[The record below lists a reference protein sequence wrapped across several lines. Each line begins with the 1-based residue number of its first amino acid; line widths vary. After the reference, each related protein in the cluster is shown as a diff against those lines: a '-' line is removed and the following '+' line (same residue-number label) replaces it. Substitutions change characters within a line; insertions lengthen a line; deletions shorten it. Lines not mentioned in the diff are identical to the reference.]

1 MDFYKIK
8 QRPGNNKT
16 TEVYPDFIICRSK
29 DLMIKGGKFYAVW
42 DEERGLWTTDEYDIQ
57 RIIDKDIN
65 TYVDEIKDYTSSLSV
80 KYMASSRS
88 RSWDEF
94 KKYCKSISDNFKPL
108 DSKITFEN
116 TKVSKTDYVSRRLP
130 YSIGEGPIEAY
141 NQIMSALYNDTER
154 EKLEWAIGAIISG
167 DSRKIQKFIVLYG
180 DPGAGKGTVLEI
192 IQKLFDGYCATF
204 DAKELTNNS
213 SAFATESFKD
223 NPLVGVQTDGNLS
236 KIEDNSKLNTI
247 VSHEKLVINE
257 KFKSKYEMRMNTFLF
272 MATNEPVKITNS
284 KSGLLRRLIDVKP
297 SGNRLPYREYM
308 KLMKQIDFELGAIA
322 YHCLEVY
329 SDKGEDYYAHYKPI
343 DMMYQTDPMFNFVES
358 QYFLYEEED
367 STTCKQA
374 YAAYKEYCK
383 EIELSYPMPMFK
395 FREELRA
402 YFKDYYDR
410 KDNIRNVYEGFKK
423 EKFERDN
430 GGKKSEEDKS
440 TPEKQK
446 IIFKKQ
452 ASKLDEF
459 CKDWP
464 AQYASKTETPS
475 KAWDKVTTT
484 LKDID
489 TSKLHYL
496 AVPEKFKNLIMM
508 DFDIRDENG
517 NKSLEK
523 NLEAASHFPLTYGEL
538 SKSGGGIHLYY
549 IYTGGDPAEL
559 SGLYSEHIEIKTFP
573 GNSSIRRL
581 LTECNDVPIAEIS
594 SGLPKKETKMIAF
607 ENVKNEKAIRTLLK
621 KNLRKEIHPG
631 TKPSID
637 FIFKILED
645 AYNGGVKYDVSDM
658 KNAIMAFAANSSH
671 QADYCLKLVTKM
683 HFQSDEPSEN
693 DDKYVDDVIIF
704 YDVEV
709 FPNLFIVNWKPLS
722 ECKKVMRM
730 INPTPSQIEE
740 LIKHKLVGFN
750 CRRYDNHILYARLM
764 GYTNEQLFK
773 LSQDIINGPKS
784 IGGSARVGFAEAYNL
799 SYTDIYDY
807 AKTKQSLKKWEIKLG
822 IHHQELG
829 LPWDKPVPEN
839 LWNKV
844 AEYCDNDVLATE
856 AVWKAT
862 QGDFLAREILADVA
876 NGCVNDSTNSLSTRI
891 IFGSDRNP
899 QSQFQYRFMGDGV
912 DKAAPP
918 KFKYKIN
925 EQYTVFL
932 PNGKPVF
939 PGYKYERGVSTY
951 RGEEIGE
958 GGYVYANP
966 GIYSRTVT
974 LDIASMHPSTII
986 AEMLFGELYTARFQ
1000 ELKDARVAIK
1010 HRDFEKARNMLGGKL
1025 AKFISDD
1032 MTKEEVK
1039 ILADALKIVINS
1051 VYGLTSAKFANPFK
1065 HPDNVDNIVAKRGAL
1080 FMVNLKHEVEDR
1092 GYTVVHIKTDSI
1104 KIANP
1109 DDKIMDF
1116 VMEYGKLYGYNFEIE
1131 HIFEKICLVNDAV
1144 YIAKLAP
1151 DDEEYDNDKDYPG
1164 HWAATGA
1171 QFAQPY
1177 VFKKLFSKK
1186 EIKFEDMCETKEVN
1200 GSLYL
1205 DFNEDLVEDQHNYTF
1220 IGKVGLFCPIKEGY
1234 DGGILYREKD
1244 GKYYAASG
1252 TKGYRWKEAE
1262 IVKQFKLQDQIDI
1275 SYYEELVNKAV
1286 ETISKFTE
1294 YPEQFREF
1302 CELSLSEE
1310 AAA

>member
-8 QRPGNNKT
+8 AQSFKKGVT
-16 TEVYPDFIICRSK
+16 DVYPDFLVKRSK
-29 DLMIKGGKFYAVW
+29 DLMIKGGKFYAIW
-42 DEERGLWTTDEYDIQ
+42 DEEAGLWSTDEYDAQ
-57 RIIDKDIN
+57 RIIDKDLYEFAETLKTGDVIN
-65 TYVDEIKDYTSSLSV
+65 V
-80 KYMASSRS
+80 KNTGSFKS
-88 RSWDEF
+88 RSWEEF
-94 KKYCKSISDNFKPL
+94 KKYIKSISDNFKQL
-108 DSKITFEN
+108 DTQVIFSNTEVGKNDYASK
-116 TKVSKTDYVSRRLP
+116 RLP
-130 YSIGEGPIEAY
+130 YAMEEGSIESYDE
-141 NQIMSALYNDTER
+141 IMNTLYDPDER
-154 EKLEWAIGAIISG
+154 QKLEWAIGAVISG
-167 DSRKIQKFIVLYG
+167 DSKKIQKFIVLYG
-180 DPGAGKGTVLEI
+180 EPGAGKGTILEI
-192 IQKLFDGYCATF
+192 IQKLFDGYCVSF
-204 DAKELTNNS
+204 DAKELTSNS
-213 SAFATESFKD
+213 SSFGTESFKD
-223 NPLVGVQTDGNLS
+223 NPLIAVQTDGNLS
-236 KIEDNSKLNTI
+236 RIEDNSKLNTI
-247 VSHEKLVINE
+247 VSHEKMIINE
-257 KFKSKYEMRMNTFLF
+257 KFKSKYEMAIQTFLF

-284 KSGLLRRLIDVKP
+284 KSGLIRRLIDVRP
-297 SGNRLPYREYM
+297 SGRKLPFRKYNSLR
-308 KLMKQIDFELGAIA
+308 KQIDFELGAIA
-322 YHCLEVY
+322 WHCLNVY
-329 SDKGEDYYAHYKPI
+329 EELGEDYYNNYKPI
-343 DMMYQTDPMFNFVES
+343 DMMYRTDPMFNFVES
-358 QYFLYEEED
+358 QYFLYCKD
-367 STTCKQA
+367 NMTTLKQA
-374 YAAYKEYCK
+374 YAAYKEYCQ
-383 EIELSYPMPMFK
+383 EIELGYAMPMYK
-395 FREELRA
+395 FRDELMN
-402 YFKDYYDR
+402 YFVDYVDR
-410 KDNIRNVYEGFKK
+410 KDNMRSVYTGFKK
-423 EKFERDN
+423 EKFERVK
-430 GGKKSEEDKS
+430 GKEETKEES
-440 TPEKQK
+440 KQCK
-446 IIFKKQ
+446 FIFSKQ

-489 TSKLHYL
+489 TSKIHYL

-523 NLEAASHFPLTYGEL
+523 NLEAASQFPLTYGEL

-549 IYTGGDPAEL
+549 IYTGGDPGEL
-559 SGLYSEHIEIKTFP
+559 SRLYSEHVEIKTFP

-607 ENVKNEKAIRTLLK
+607 ENVKNEKAIRTLIK

-709 FPNLFIVNWKPLS
+709 FPNLLIVNWKPLS

-773 LSQDIINGPKS
+773 LSQDIVNGPKS

-807 AKTKQSLKKWEIKLG
+807 AKTKQSLKKWEIQLG

-1010 HRDFEKARNMLGGKL
+1010 HREFDKARNMLGGKL

-1051 VYGLTSAKFANPFK
+1051 VYGLTAAKFANPFK

-1144 YIAKLAP
+1144 YIAKLAE
-1151 DDEEYDNDKDYPG
+1151 DDPEDPG
-1164 HWAATGA
+1164 KWTATGA

-1177 VFKKLFSKK
+1177 VFKKLFSKE

-1205 DFNEDLVEDQHNYTF
+1205 DFNEDLGEDQHNYTF

-1244 GKYYAASG
+1244 SKYYAASG

-1294 YPEQFREF
+1294 TPEQFGEF

-1310 AAA
+1310 QAA

>member
-1 MDFYKIK
+1 MDFYKIRSQSTK
-8 QRPGNNKT
+8 KGV
-16 TEVYPDFIICRSK
+16 TEVYPDFLVRRSK

-42 DEERGLWTTDEYDIQ
+42 DEDKGLWSTDEYDVQ
-57 RIIDKDIN
+57 RIIDKDLYEYADSVASN
-65 TYVDEIKDYTSSLSV
+65 DMVVVKDTLSF
-80 KYMASSRS
+80 RS

-94 KKYCKSISDNFKPL
+94 KKYTKNISDNYKQL
-108 DSKITFEN
+108 DDSITFADTEVDR
-116 TKVSKTDYVSRRLP
+116 TSYVSKRLP
-130 YSIGEGPIEAY
+130 YPLKEGDYSAY
-141 NQIMSALYNDTER
+141 DELMNVLYEPEER
-154 EKLEWAIGAIISG
+154 QKLEWSIGAIISG
-167 DSRKIQKFIVLYG
+167 DSKKIQKFIVLYG
-180 DPGAGKGTVLEI
+180 PAGAGKSTVLNI
-192 IQKLFDGYCATF
+192 IQQMFEGYYATF
-204 DAKELTNNS
+204 EAKSLTSNNNQFS
-213 SAFATESFKD
+213 TEAFKD
-223 NPLVGVQTDGNLS
+223 NPLIAIQHDGDLS
-236 KIEDNSKLNTI
+236 RIEDNSKLNSI
-247 VSHEKLVINE
+247 VSHELIEINE
-257 KFKSKYEMRMNTFLF
+257 KHKNKYSLKLNAFLY
-272 MATNEPVKITNS
+272 MGTNKPVKITDS
-284 KSGLLRRLIDVKP
+284 KSGIIRRLIDVKP
-297 SGNRLPYREYM
+297 TGNTLPASKYT
-308 KLMKQIDFELGAIA
+308 KLMKQIDYELGAIA
-322 YHCLEVY
+322 YHCLQVY
-329 SDKGEDYYAHYKPI
+329 EELGKNYYDSYRPI
-343 DMMYQTDPMFNFVES
+343 DMMFQTDPMYNFVES
-358 QYFLYEEED
+358 QYFLYSEED
-367 STTCKQA
+367 STTLKQA
-374 YAAYKEYCK
+374 FAAYKEYCQ
-383 EIELSYPMPMFK
+383 EVDLGYSMPMYK
-395 FREELRA
+395 FREELKS
-402 YFKDYYDR
+402 YFKEYYDR
-410 KDNIRNVYEGFKK
+410 KDNLRSVYEGFLKS
-423 EKFERDN
+423 KFERTN
-430 GGKKSEEDKS
+430 GKKDEPKEESKQCKFIFSE
-440 TPEKQK
+440 
-446 IIFKKQ
+446 Q

-475 KAWDKVTTT
+475 SAWSKVTTT

-489 TSKLHYL
+489 THKLHYMF
-496 AVPEKFKNLIMM
+496 VPEKFKNLIML

-523 NLEAASHFPLTYGEL
+523 NLEAASQFPLTYGEL

-549 IYTGGDPAEL
+549 IYTGGDPSEL
-559 SGLYSEHIEIKTFP
+559 ASLISEHVEVKAFP

-581 LTECNDVPIAEIS
+581 LTKCNDVPIAEIS

-607 ENVKNEKAIRTLLK
+607 ENVKNEKAIRTLIK

-658 KNAIMAFAANSSH
+658 KNAIMAFAANSTN

-693 DDKYVDDVIIF
+693 STKYVDDLIIF

-709 FPNLFIVNWKPLS
+709 FPNLFLVNWKAAGP
-722 ECKKVMRM
+722 KNRVIRM
-730 INPTPSQIEE
+730 INPTPDQIEE
-740 LIKHKLVGFN
+740 LLKHKLVGFN
-750 CRRYDNHILYARLM
+750 CRRYDNHIMYARLM
-764 GYTNEQLFK
+764 GYSNEQLFK
-773 LSQDIINGPKS
+773 LSQDIVNGPKT

-799 SYTDIYDY
+799 SYTDVYDY

-829 LPWDKPVPEN
+829 LPWDKPVPEE

-856 AVWKAT
+856 AVWNAT

-891 IFGSDRNP
+891 IFGSDKKP

-912 DKAAPP
+912 EQAASP
-918 KFKYKIN
+918 KFFRYKIN
-925 EQYTVFL
+925 DEYTLFL

-939 PGYKYERGVSTY
+939 PGYKFERGVSTY
-951 RGEEIGE
+951 RGEIIGE
-958 GGYVYANP
+958 GGYVYARP
-966 GIYSRTVT
+966 GMYGRTIT
-974 LDIASMHPSTII
+974 LDVASMHPSTII
-986 AEMLFGELYTARFQ
+986 AEKLFGELYTARFE

-1010 HRDFEKARNMLGGKL
+1010 HRDFEKAKTMLGGKL
-1025 AKFISDD
+1025 AKFISED
-1032 MTKEEVK
+1032 MTKEDVK

-1104 KIANP
+1104 KIADP
-1109 DDKIMDF
+1109 DDSIMKF
-1116 VMEYGKLYGYNFEIE
+1116 VIEYGKLYGYNFEIE

-1177 VFKKLFSKK
+1177 VFKKLFSKE
-1186 EIKFEDMCETKEVN
+1186 EITFEDMCETKEVN

-1205 DFNEDLVEDQHNYTF
+1205 DFNEDLGEDQHNYTF

-1262 IVKQFKLQDQIDI
+1262 MVKQFKLQDQIDI

-1286 ETISKFTE
+1286 EKISEFTK